1 MGWVQSTA
9 DGEFRVGDG
18 SWGEGKRVRGK
29 MKGVGGGRTAEGS
42 AKKRVKVGG
51 YGVQEKR

>member
-9 DGEFRVGDG
+9 DGVFRVGDG

-51 YGVQEKR
+51 YGVQERR

>member
-1 MGWVQSTA
+1 MQSTA

-29 MKGVGGGRTAEGS
+29 MKGVGEGGLQKGPQRKE
-42 AKKRVKVGG
+42 
-51 YGVQEKR
+51 